1 MAGWKTKLN
10 SQYVLR
16 IFLLQIQCMSVI
28 TPALLYSKVLN
39 GLTAEDESV
48 VDVWY
53 LLGLTNK
60 LRADFEAGEATD
72 EEGKSV
78 AEGYN
83 GNARYYLKKALRVQA
98 KNPSKD
104 KQMVAHVKELL
115 GKRIILKFNDT
126 LVTC

>member
-1 MAGWKTKLN
+1 MF
-10 SQYVLR
+10 Y
-16 IFLLQIQCMSVI
+16 
-28 TPALLYSKVLN
+28 LLYFKVLN

-83 GNARYYLKKALRVQA
+83 GNARYYLKKALRVQV

-115 GKRIILKFNDT
+115 GKFLKLIFFWFGRFGIIK
-126 LVTC
+126 

>member
-1 MAGWKTKLN
+1 MH
-10 SQYVLR
+10 V
-16 IFLLQIQCMSVI
+16 VI
-28 TPALLYSKVLN
+28 TPALLYFKVLN

-60 LRADFEAGEATD
+60 LMADFEAGEATD

-115 GKRIILKFNDT
+115 GK
-126 LVTC
+126 

>member
-1 MAGWKTKLN
+1 MAGWMTKLN

-115 GKRIILKFNDT
+115 GK
-126 LVTC
+126 